1 MELSLELR
9 QKQVLSPQM
18 QQSVELLQ
26 MNLLAFSEY
35 VKDAAEENPLLEW
48 EEEDQE
54 KETLLQ
60 KLDWLAESD
69 EQNRGFYR
77 IEQEEDLQDIHG
89 KNDVESLKE
98 YIFFQIHTM
107 KGETWEKA
115 ALSFLAECM
124 EDSGYLPKDAVESL
138 QERLHLDGGEAERLI
153 SMFQTLDPVGVG
165 ARSLQECLLL
175 QLKEKQASPLSLLL
189 VEEHLEE
196 LAKNHI
202 QQVAKKQKVPVNAV
216 IQALAEIRSC
226 QPKPGSGFVDER
238 TVEYV
243 VPDILV
249 EKQGDAL
256 VVRFNQNAIPHLR
269 INTAYADIL
278 RAGAEKETEQYIAE
292 KVKQAE
298 WMLQCM
304 HRREVTLQKIAECIV
319 EVQKAFFLEKDGQL
333 VPLRMID
340 VATHLEMHESTI
352 SRGVKD
358 KYLQCEKGI
367 FPLHM
372 FFSKAMQTTG
382 DETISADHIHNKLK
396 ELILQEDKKKPLS
409 DRVLTEGL
417 QAEGICISRRT
428 VAKYREEM
436 GIPSA
441 SGRKEY

>member
-35 VKDAAEENPLLEW
+35 VKEAAEENPLLEW
-48 EEEDQE
+48 EEESEE

-69 EQNRGFYR
+69 EQNRGFYH
-77 IEQEEDLQDIHG
+77 IEQEEDLQDTHG
-89 KNDVESLKE
+89 KNDMESLKE

-107 KGETWEKA
+107 KAEPWEKA

-124 EDSGYLPKDAVESL
+124 EESGYLPKDAAESL
-138 QERLHLDGGEAERLI
+138 QERLHLGSAEAERLI

-165 ARSLQECLLL
+165 ARNLQECLLL
-175 QLKEKQASPLSLLL
+175 QLKEKQASSLALLL
-189 VEEHLEE
+189 VEEYLEE

-202 QQVAKKQKVPVNAV
+202 QQVAKKRKVSVDAV
-216 IQALAEIRSC
+216 MQALKEIRSC
-226 QPKPGSGFVDER
+226 QPKPGSGFADER
-238 TVEYV
+238 AVEYV

-256 VVRFNQNAIPHLR
+256 VVRFNQAAIPHLR
-269 INTAYADIL
+269 INTAYAGIL
-278 RAGAEKETEQYIAE
+278 RAGAEKETEQYITE

-319 EVQKAFFLEKDGQL
+319 QVQKAFFLEKEGQL

-340 VATHLEMHESTI
+340 VADRLEMHESTV

-358 KYLQCEKGI
+358 KYLQCEKGV

-382 DETISADHIHNKLK
+382 EETISADHIQKKLK

-409 DRVLTEGL
+409 DRVLAEGL